1 MIVDKLTNYAVE
13 PIRWT
18 PSGRVQVR
26 LRVFTQEGRPCGM
39 FYSTPVFRLAPTAGE
54 SLAAMLARLPAT
66 TGPAGG
72 AEGAPA

>member
-1 MIVDKLTNYAVE
+1 MIVDKLTNRAVE

-39 FYSTPVFRLAPTAGE
+39 FYSVPVFRLAPTAGE
-54 SLAAMLARLPAT
+54 SLASMLARRTAT
-66 TGPAGG
+66 IGPGGG
-72 AEGAPA
+72 AEGTPA